1 MRRPIGASWRTYW
14 GGYIT
19 EGLILSRAFYRWRY
33 YRRGLLFW
41 LGYYWQSYPITIFA
55 DKLVQLGLY
64 GNVANCRIVGKL
76 GLRRKYHI
84 VRTKQ
89 WVPSN
94 NKLQV
99 GHPLLVEQDN
109 NQSPALEVQ
118 EEMYFVYHRQGQ
130 WQEAIYLRAF
140 QRRRYWLRWVMI
152 S

>member
-1 MRRPIGASWRTYW
+1 MRKYGTHCVLCEDRLGPLEGLTEGVILPRGSFYRGHFTDGVTIE
-14 GGYIT
+14 GGYY
-19 EGLILSRAFYRWRY
+19 L
-33 YRRGLLFW
+33 
-41 LGYYWQSYPITIFA
+41 QSYPITIFA
-55 DKLVQLGLY
+55 DKLVQSGLY

-140 QRRRYWLRWVMI
+140 QRRRYWLR
-152 S
+152 